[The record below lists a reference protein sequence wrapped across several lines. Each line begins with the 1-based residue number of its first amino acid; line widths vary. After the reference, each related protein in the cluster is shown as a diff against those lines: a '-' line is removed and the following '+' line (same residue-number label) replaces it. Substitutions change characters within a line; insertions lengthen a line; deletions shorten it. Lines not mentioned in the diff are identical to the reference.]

1 MGGWRTKRFLHGSV
15 SDRGVARP
23 PLIQHYSRPG
33 SHTARVPA
41 TAGRSR
47 SARSGV
53 RPLSSGAAHAII
65 RLRRLLPHSITSMST
80 NSTPP
85 ADRATRA
92 QHESFRARALSNSL
106 TVKDLER
113 SVAWYRDVV
122 GFTVDQRYERE
133 GTLRAVAL
141 KAGAIRIL
149 LNLDDGAK
157 GWDRTKGEGF
167 SVQFTT
173 AQSVDDI
180 ANRIKSKGGTLLTE
194 PADMPWGVRMFRL
207 VDPDGYKIAI

>member
-1 MGGWRTKRFLHGSV
+1 
-15 SDRGVARP
+15 
-23 PLIQHYSRPG
+23 
-33 SHTARVPA
+33 
-41 TAGRSR
+41 
-47 SARSGV
+47 
-53 RPLSSGAAHAII
+53 
-65 RLRRLLPHSITSMST
+65 MST

-85 ADRATRA
+85 ADRAKRA
-92 QHESFRARALSNSL
+92 QPESFRARALSNSL
-106 TVKDLER
+106 TVKDLEQ
-113 SVAWYRDVV
+113 SVAWYRDVL

-149 LNLDDGAK
+149 LNQDDGAK

-207 VDPDGYKIAI
+207 VDPDGYKIAISQPS